1 MVGSRLILG
10 GKLSKGTYV
19 ASFRKDLATS
29 TVVSLYHQMEEI
41 GTKNEKQSI
50 IEVYKPVR
58 VHQIR
63 QEGTCLVKIV

>member
-19 ASFRKDLATS
+19 ASFRKDLA